1 MEPQSSQ
8 SPDSAPAQIVA
19 AVDVGANAL
28 RMVIAE
34 VFPDGRIEVLERLQ
48 RAVRLGQDTF
58 RRGRLG
64 GQSMRAA
71 IGVLRDFRR
80 LLDLYKVE
88 KIRAVATSA
97 VREAGNGET
106 FLDRVFMATRLQVE
120 AIDPSEESRLTVSA
134 VRQAVGN
141 SLGVNERHTLIVDV
155 GGGSTLLTMLENG
168 EISTSQSLRLG
179 SIRLRET
186 LSTSDEPPRRSAV
199 LLRQHISNTLS
210 VLENVAPLGLIDS
223 FVAVGGDARFA
234 AREIGAATAESNDLA
249 VIEAAD
255 FDKLVAGC
263 VRHTSE
269 ELSKLHGLPFADA
282 ETLNP
287 ALLVY
292 QVLLKRTQADKIIVS
307 HVSMRDGL
315 LLDLGISSPQVDDP
329 ARGFSFLQDG
339 PLDMRMDPTRG
350 MSARQWLEHASEQE
364 IAEVLKRY
372 GDERFAVPI
381 AAAIVARRGQA
392 GGAGFQT
399 TRQLADVVAAVVRR
413 RQKRPEVGKNPAT
426 RTFQALRIHVND
438 EGAELSRAL
447 AAGMRRLVPGGR
459 LAVISF
465 HSIED
470 RMVKQFISLH
480 SGKSAERHPVTGAP
494 LSAPS
499 LVSRGRI
506 LPGADEV
513 KANPRARSAV
523 LRVAERTE
531 AEIAP

>member
-315 LLDLGISSPQVDDP
+315 LLD
-329 ARGFSFLQDG
+329 
-339 PLDMRMDPTRG
+339 
-350 MSARQWLEHASEQE
+350 
-364 IAEVLKRY
+364 
-372 GDERFAVPI
+372 
-381 AAAIVARRGQA
+381 
-392 GGAGFQT
+392 
-399 TRQLADVVAAVVRR
+399 
-413 RQKRPEVGKNPAT
+413 
-426 RTFQALRIHVND
+426 
-438 EGAELSRAL
+438 
-447 AAGMRRLVPGGR
+447 
-459 LAVISF
+459 
-465 HSIED
+465 
-470 RMVKQFISLH
+470 
-480 SGKSAERHPVTGAP
+480 
-494 LSAPS
+494 
-499 LVSRGRI
+499 
-506 LPGADEV
+506 
-513 KANPRARSAV
+513 
-523 LRVAERTE
+523 
-531 AEIAP
+531 